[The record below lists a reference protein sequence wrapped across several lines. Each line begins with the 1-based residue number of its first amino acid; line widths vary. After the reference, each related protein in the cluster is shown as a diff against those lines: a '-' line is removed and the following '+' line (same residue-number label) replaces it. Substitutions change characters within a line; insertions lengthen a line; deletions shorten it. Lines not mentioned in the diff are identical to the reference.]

1 MQRLS
6 TGRLSILRTIAIPVV
21 VSIIILVIVAGPA

>member
-1 MQRLS
+1 MLT
-6 TGRLSILRTIAIPVV
+6 TGTTRSLQPGNILAIP